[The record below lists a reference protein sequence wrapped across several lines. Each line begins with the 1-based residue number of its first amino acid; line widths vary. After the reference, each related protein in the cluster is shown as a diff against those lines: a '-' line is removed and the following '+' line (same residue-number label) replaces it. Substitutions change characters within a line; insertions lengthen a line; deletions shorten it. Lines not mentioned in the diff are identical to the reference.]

1 MDILDLKDL
10 VTRRLSKE
18 IRSHI
23 VQSIYAAVSRD
34 MTTLYVV
41 LYDDVKDDN
50 HNLGRRFVTMFEDIP
65 KLTVTTHYSYAYFHR
80 FNHLLIYNSTAS

>member
-1 MDILDLKDL
+1 MKDL

-18 IRSHI
+18 IKGH
-23 VQSIYAAVSRD
+23 VVKSIYATVTKD
-34 MTTLYVV
+34 ITTLYLV

-80 FNHLLIYNSTAS
+80 FNHLLIYNSTVS